1 MNPYYGD
8 ALETMIKGWT
18 RIDMLLALYDRTIE
32 NVQVAEAAYSANE
45 SQTFVDAQIAASQ
58 CILGLYEGLDT
69 KEESAQ
75 NVARLLHFVAGRLE
89 EKDFAQAIKFLQRL
103 RDSFAQVRDEA
114 NTLEQDGKIPAFN
127 GNYSFDRTV

>member
-1 MNPYYGD
+1 
-8 ALETMIKGWT
+8 
-18 RIDMLLALYDRTIE
+18 MLLALYDRTIE